1 MKLCNS
7 PNWLKNKKVTINPK
21 NNDDKCFKYA
31 VTVALT
37 HEQIKKD
44 PQRISNIKLFID
56 QFNWKDIG
64 FLSHKMDW
72 KKFELNN
79 KSVAFNILYVP
90 YNTEKIRHAYK
101 SKYNLKS
108 ENKLILLMINDGE
121 NGIILL

>member
-1 MKLCNS
+1 M
-7 PNWLKNKKVTINPK
+7 NK
-21 NNDDKCFKYA
+21 
-31 VTVALT
+31 
-37 HEQIKKD
+37 IKKD

-56 QFNWKDIG
+56 QFNWKDID

-90 YNTEKIRHAYK
+90 YNTEKIRRACK

-121 NGIILL
+121 NSIILL